1 MSTTAVK
8 PPVWKMVKEAVEALG
23 SPTTNVMVRDWI
35 LKKYPGT
42 NKSTIGCQTIISTV
56 NHDSRIHYPEN
67 KKPRKCDSQYDFL
80 YRPSSGQLEAYDP
93 ARHGLWELVEDE
105 NGRLKVQKNTD
116 ESKPV
121 TADEK
126 GFAAEALLRDFL
138 AGNLDLIEHGLELF
152 TDDNG
157 NAGVEY
163 VIAVGRIDILAID
176 SDGNFLVVELKVG
189 KGPDDVC
196 GQIMRYVSWV
206 KRHLAKGK
214 KVRGL
219 IIAKSISD
227 KIRYALADL
236 ENIEA
241 HEYSMN
247 ISLKAVPHIDTVT

>member
-1 MSTTAVK
+1 M
-8 PPVWKMVKEAVEALG
+8 
-23 SPTTNVMVRDWI
+23 
-35 LKKYPGT
+35 
-42 NKSTIGCQTIISTV
+42 
-56 NHDSRIHYPEN
+56 
-67 KKPRKCDSQYDFL
+67 
-80 YRPSSGQLEAYDP
+80 
-93 ARHGLWELVEDE
+93 
-105 NGRLKVQKNTD
+105 
-116 ESKPV
+116 
-121 TADEK
+121 TADDK
-126 GFAAEALLRDFL
+126 GFAAEAHLRDFL

-163 VIAVGRIDILAID
+163 VIAIGRIDILAID

-214 KVRGL
+214 KVRGI

-241 HEYSMN
+241 HEYNMN
-247 ISLKAVPHIDTVT
+247 ISLKAVPHIDTKI

>member
-1 MSTTAVK
+1 
-8 PPVWKMVKEAVEALG
+8 
-23 SPTTNVMVRDWI
+23 
-35 LKKYPGT
+35 
-42 NKSTIGCQTIISTV
+42 
-56 NHDSRIHYPEN
+56 
-67 KKPRKCDSQYDFL
+67 
-80 YRPSSGQLEAYDP
+80 
-93 ARHGLWELVEDE
+93 
-105 NGRLKVQKNTD
+105 
-116 ESKPV
+116 V
-121 TADEK
+121 TADDK
-126 GFAAEALLRDFL
+126 GFAAEAHLRDFL

-163 VIAVGRIDILAID
+163 VIAIGRIDILAID

-214 KVRGL
+214 KVRGI

-241 HEYSMN
+241 HEYNMN
-247 ISLKAVPHIDTVT
+247 ISLKAVPHIDTKI

>member
-1 MSTTAVK
+1 MTA
-8 PPVWKMVKEAVEALG
+8 
-23 SPTTNVMVRDWI
+23 
-35 LKKYPGT
+35 
-42 NKSTIGCQTIISTV
+42 
-56 NHDSRIHYPEN
+56 
-67 KKPRKCDSQYDFL
+67 
-80 YRPSSGQLEAYDP
+80 
-93 ARHGLWELVEDE
+93 
-105 NGRLKVQKNTD
+105 
-116 ESKPV
+116 
-121 TADEK
+121 ADK
-126 GFAAEALLRDFL
+126 GFAAEAHLRDFL

-163 VIAVGRIDILAID
+163 VIAIGRIDILAID

-214 KVRGL
+214 KVRGI

-241 HEYSMN
+241 HEYNMN
-247 ISLKAVPHIDTVT
+247 ISLKAVPHIDTAT

>member
-1 MSTTAVK
+1 M
-8 PPVWKMVKEAVEALG
+8 
-23 SPTTNVMVRDWI
+23 N
-35 LKKYPGT
+35 
-42 NKSTIGCQTIISTV
+42 
-56 NHDSRIHYPEN
+56 
-67 KKPRKCDSQYDFL
+67 
-80 YRPSSGQLEAYDP
+80 
-93 ARHGLWELVEDE
+93 
-105 NGRLKVQKNTD
+105 
-116 ESKPV
+116 
-121 TADEK
+121 ADDK
-126 GFAAEALLRDFL
+126 GFAAEAHLRDFL

-219 IIAKSISD
+219 IIAKSIPD
-227 KIRYALADL
+227 KIRYALADS

-241 HEYSMN
+241 HEYNMN
-247 ISLKAVPHIDTVT
+247 ISLKPVPHIDTVT